1 MGWLSDWRVTNA
13 GTVDFASHTAV
24 AVVARLWFQIWQCLA
39 VMFGCLWEGRPP
51 WVTPLRSPSPPR
63 WQILTLV
70 TFPVSIQRQR
80 VAACH
85 HHISGQIIQQISLV
99 SPGVSSLKGHHSSPL
114 CCGYGSEKLVVMPC
128 RRAQCAETVLEWVNT
143 QGRPIGGQQNEKKK
157 NEWEKC
163 KCLQHNGTSLDVTIS
178 WLNALLTI
186 GHCCLEMI

>member
-1 MGWLSDWRVTNA
+1 M
-13 GTVDFASHTAV
+13 DFASHTTV
-24 AVVARLWFQIWQCLA
+24 AVVARLWFQLWQCSA

-51 WVTPLRSPSPPR
+51 WAPPLRSSSLPR

-128 RRAQCAETVLEWVNT
+128 RRAQCAEKALSRVDTR
-143 QGRPIGGQQNEKKK
+143 GRPIGGQQNEKKTM
-157 NEWEKC
+157 NEESVSACSTMELLWTLLLVGWMHYC
-163 KCLQHNGTSLDVTIS
+163 KCEVS
-178 WLNALLTI
+178 I
-186 GHCCLEMI
+186 GHCCL

>member
-1 MGWLSDWRVTNA
+1 MRWLSDWRVTNA
-13 GTVDFASHTAV
+13 GTVDFASHRTV
-24 AVVARLWFQIWQCLA
+24 AVVARLWFQIWQCSA

-51 WVTPLRSPSPPR
+51 WVTPLRSSSPPR

-143 QGRPIGGQQNEKKK
+143 RGRPIGGQQNEKKK
-157 NEWEKC
+157 WMRK
-163 KCLQHNGTSLDVTIS
+163 V
-178 WLNALLTI
+178 
-186 GHCCLEMI
+186 